1 MQLKLQDQASKKVE
15 VADAAFA
22 QAYNESLVHQA
33 VVSYM
38 AGARAGTKAQKTRSA
53 VRGGG
58 KKPWRQKGTGRARA
72 GSIRSPLWRG
82 GGKIH
87 AAAPRDHAVKLN
99 RKMYRGAMRSILSEL
114 ARQERLVVFED
125 FKVEQPKTRDLV
137 KQLASHDLADV
148 LIVTAEFDENLAL
161 AARNLPRV
169 DVSDVAGLDP
179 VSLVA
184 FDKVVVTVPALKQ
197 IEEWL
202 A

>member
-1 MQLKLQDQASKKVE
+1 MELKLQDQASKTVT
-15 VADAAFA
+15 VADEAFA
-22 QAYNESLVHQA
+22 RSYNEALVHQA

-38 AGARAGTKAQKTRSA
+38 AVARSGTKAQKTRSE

-82 GGKIH
+82 GGRIH
-87 AAAPRDHAVKLN
+87 AASPRNHAVKIN
-99 RKMYRGAMRSILSEL
+99 RKMYRGAMRSIFSEL
-114 ARQERLVVFED
+114 ARQDRLVVFES
-125 FKVEQPKTRDLV
+125 FALEQPRTRDLV
-137 KQLASHDLADV
+137 AHLKAQELSDV
-148 LIVTAEFDENLAL
+148 LIITAEFDENLTL

-169 DVSDVAGLDP
+169 DACEVAAVDP
-179 VSLVA
+179 VSLIA
-184 FDKVVVTVPALKQ
+184 FDKVAVTVEALKQ

>member
-1 MQLKLQDQASKKVE
+1 MELKLQDQASKTVA
-15 VADAAFA
+15 VADTAFA
-22 QAYNESLVHQA
+22 RSYNEALIHQA

-82 GGKIH
+82 GGRIH
-87 AAAPRDHAVKLN
+87 AASPRNHAVKLN
-99 RKMYRGAMRSILSEL
+99 RKMYRGAMRSIFSEL
-114 ARQERLVVFED
+114 ARQDRLAVFES
-125 FKVEQPKTRDLV
+125 FKLEQPRTRDLV
-137 KQLASHDLADV
+137 AQLKAQELSNV
-148 LIVTAEFDENLAL
+148 LIITAEFDENLTL

-169 DVSDVAGLDP
+169 DTCEVAAIDP

-184 FDKVVVTVPALKQ
+184 FDKVAVTVEALKRV
-197 IEEWL
+197 EEWL

>member
-1 MQLKLQDQASKKVE
+1 MELKLQDQASKTVA
-15 VADAAFA
+15 VADATFA
-22 QAYNESLVHQA
+22 RSYNEALVHQA

-82 GGKIH
+82 GGRIH
-87 AAAPRDHAVKLN
+87 AASPRNHAVKLN
-99 RKMYRGAMRSILSEL
+99 RKMYRGAMRSIFSEL
-114 ARQERLVVFED
+114 ARQDRLAVFES
-125 FKVEQPKTRDLV
+125 FKLEQPRTRDLV
-137 KQLASHDLADV
+137 AQLKAQELSDV
-148 LIVTAEFDENLAL
+148 LIITAEFDENLTL

-169 DVSDVAGLDP
+169 DTCEVTAIDP
-179 VSLVA
+179 VSLIA
-184 FDKVVVTVPALKQ
+184 FDKVAVTVEVLKRV
-197 IEEWL
+197 EEWL

>member
-1 MQLKLQDQASKKVE
+1 MELKLQGKASKKVD

-22 QAYNESLVHQA
+22 QSYNEALVHQA

-38 AGARAGTKAQKTRSA
+38 AGGRSGTKAQKNRSA

-87 AAAPRDHAVKLN
+87 AASPRNHAVKIN
-99 RKMYRGAMRSILSEL
+99 RKMYRGAMRSIFSEL
-114 ARQERLVVFED
+114 ARQDRLAVFES
-125 FKVEQPKTRDLV
+125 FKLEQPRTRDLV
-137 KQLASHDLADV
+137 EQLKAQDLADV
-148 LIVTAEFDENLAL
+148 LIITAEFDENLTL

-169 DVSDVAGLDP
+169 DACEVAAIDP

-184 FDKVVVTVPALKQ
+184 FEKVAVTVDALKQ

>member
-1 MQLKLQDQASKKVE
+1 MELKLQDQASKTVA
-15 VADAAFA
+15 VADATFA
-22 QAYNESLVHQA
+22 RSYNEALVHQA

-82 GGKIH
+82 GGRIH
-87 AAAPRDHAVKLN
+87 AASPRNHAVKLN
-99 RKMYRGAMRSILSEL
+99 RKMYRGAMRSIFSEL
-114 ARQERLVVFED
+114 ARQDRLAVFES
-125 FKVEQPKTRDLV
+125 FKLEQPRTRDLV
-137 KQLASHDLADV
+137 AQLKAQELSDV
-148 LIVTAEFDENLAL
+148 LIITAEFDENLTL

-169 DVSDVAGLDP
+169 DTCEVTAIDP

-184 FDKVVVTVPALKQ
+184 FDKVAVTVEALKRV
-197 IEEWL
+197 EEWL